1 MALKIINP
9 KQSESKEQILARIL
23 SLEIEIDKIHQINN
37 QVINQSNI
45 NEVIDQMTDR
55 NKKVMNG
62 NDAKKKTVEV

>member
-9 KQSESKEQILARIL
+9 DQSESKEQILARIL

-62 NDAKKKTVEV
+62 NDAKKITGEV

>member
-9 KQSESKEQILARIL
+9 DQSESKEQILARIL

-62 NDAKKKTVEV
+62 NDAQKIAVEV